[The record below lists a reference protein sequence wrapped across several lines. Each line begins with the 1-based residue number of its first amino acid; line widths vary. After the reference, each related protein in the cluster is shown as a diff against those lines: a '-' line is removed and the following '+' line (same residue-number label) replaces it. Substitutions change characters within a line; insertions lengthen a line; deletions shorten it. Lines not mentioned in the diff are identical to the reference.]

1 MIYEE
6 RDYSIKVGQINNYL
20 RMYEE
25 EGFAIQLPILGNLI
39 GYFTTET
46 GSLNRTVHIWQ
57 YQDFSDRIKRRKLL
71 WESEAWNSYFAKV
84 APLIIEQ
91 NTRILIPTK
100 FSPL

>member
-6 RDYSIKVGQINNYL
+6 RDYLIKVGQISNYL

-46 GSLNRTVHIWQ
+46 GGLNRTVHIWQ
-57 YQDFSDRIKRRKLL
+57 YQDFSDRITRRKLL
-71 WESEAWNSYFAKV
+71 WENVAWKSYFDKV